1 MKKSVIIATL
11 RNTARVLSAAKNL
24 DSDAALA
31 SAKKLAN
38 LAVKQISEA
47 ERMKASGKFADAER
61 MAEKALRTLG
71 EASKPLSDA
80 LSEQTLRHEASLA
93 EQEGR

>member
-1 MKKSVIIATL
+1 MKKSVIIATI

-31 SAKKLAN
+31 SAKKLAT

-61 MAEKALRTLG
+61 MAEKALWALG